1 MAFDFSKQ
9 VGPLPMGAWIAVVG
23 GGLGLG
29 YYTYRQQ
36 NAAAAPTVVDNTSGQ
51 TGVGDGT
58 VGGWEQTQP
67 SGSTTTPIT
76 YTTNEQWE
84 TACVNWLIAQGYD
97 PVVSDSAMR
106 KYIAGN
112 EPAPSLQERMLQS
125 QALAHFGAP
134 PQPLPP
140 STSPDPRPTPGP
152 GYNPAPLPIPVPTP
166 TPTPTPQPSPA
177 PALVYDYVTPWPTQK
192 STLFGMAKA
201 HYGDGNKWGIIYNGN
216 RSGYRRPDGTV
227 GQIKNPNL
235 IYAGWK
241 LWIPVA

>member
-1 MAFDFSKQ
+1 MAGLDLSKQ

-23 GGLGLG
+23 GGLGLA

-36 NAAAAPTVVDNTSGQ
+36 KASAAPTVVDDTSGQ
-51 TGVGDGT
+51 SGVGDGT

-67 SGSTTTPIT
+67 SGSTTTAVT
-76 YTTNEQWE
+76 FTTNEQWE

-134 PQPLPP
+134 PDPLPP
-140 STSPDPRPTPGP
+140 STSPIPGI
-152 GYNPAPLPIPVPTP
+152 PAPPVTVQPIGTPDPVPTP
-166 TPTPTPQPSPA
+166 AQPSPT
-177 PALVYDYVTPWPTQK
+177 PAMVYDVVTPWPSKK
-192 STLFGMAKA
+192 STLFGMAQV
-201 HYGDGNKWGIIYNGN
+201 HYGDGNKWPIIYNGN
-216 RSGYRRPDGTV
+216 KKGYRRPDGSI
-227 GQIKNPNL
+227 GQISNPNL
-235 IYAGWK
+235 IYTGWR